1 MALRILV
8 CPQEFKGSLTAPE
21 AARAIAEG
29 VRRAAPAA
37 AVVEAPMAD
46 GGPGT
51 VALVHAAAGGE
62 LVAAAEGEPGQG
74 SWRGPLGDPVDAIDA
89 AYALLP
95 DGTAIIE
102 AAATAGLVL
111 VPEAERDPARA
122 STHGV
127 GEQIRDALRRGARR
141 IVVGVGST
149 GTNDGGAGAAQALGY
164 RLLDVA
170 GESLAPGG
178 LELGRLARIDASD
191 AEPLLDGV
199 ELRVAVDVTNR
210 LLGPEGATAV
220 YGPQKGVTPELASRL
235 EAALTRWAERCR
247 ADLGVEIADV
257 DGGGGAADCQPAWSR
272 RRARRSRAARP
283 SSPPRSACPT
293 RSPPPTS
300 SSPAKAASTPRP
312 PTAKPSPT
320 SPPSPATP
328 VCPASPSAAP
338 STPPRT
344 ASPTPKP
351 PPPASPSTKRSAEQR
366 SLSPP
371 RRSGWWG
378 GTSTLPQP
386 ARRLARA
393 PDNRSRRARWLT

>member
-111 VPEAERDPARA
+111 VPEAERSPARA

-141 IVVGVGST
+141 VVVGVGGT

-170 GESLAPGG
+170 GEALAPGG
-178 LELGRLARIDASD
+178 LELGRLARIDASG

-210 LLGPEGATAV
+210 LLGPEGATAI
-220 YGPQKGVTPELASRL
+220 YGPQKGVTPELAPLL

-257 DGGGGAADCQPAWSR
+257 DGGGGGGGLPAGLVATAGATIESGAALVADAIGLPDRVAAADLVVTGEGRLDAQTAYGKAVAHVAAL
-272 RRARRSRAARP
+272 ARDASVPCLAVGGTVDATPDGITDAEAAAAGLPLDEAISRAAELV
-283 SSPPRSACPT
+283 
-293 RSPPPTS
+293 
-300 SSPAKAASTPRP
+300 AAAAERVVGRYIDT
-312 PTAKPSPT
+312 
-320 SPPSPATP
+320 
-328 VCPASPSAAP
+328 PSA
-338 STPPRT
+338 
-344 ASPTPKP
+344 
-351 PPPASPSTKRSAEQR
+351 RS
-366 SLSPP
+366 
-371 RRSGWWG
+371 
-378 GTSTLPQP
+378 
-386 ARRLARA
+386 
-393 PDNRSRRARWLT
+393 